1 MKIFAIDSP
10 LMRVLGKISDLM
22 ILNILTLLC
31 CIPLVTAGAA
41 FTAMHYVSLK
51 MVRGEESGIT
61 KMFFHSFKDN
71 LKQSTVIWILFL
83 LVAAIFG
90 LNFMLLYANPTE
102 VSTFVFGGS
111 ISSCALIL
119 FITSMVWP
127 VQARFANTIPRTLK
141 TAFVF
146 SFRYFPRTLLI
157 LISSFVPF
165 ALYLV
170 GNLGLMLTP
179 LIFTFGFSGPA
190 YLAAMLYSGPF
201 RKAEEAYYESHPE
214 DAPDRGSDEERIFTD
229 VDGSDS

>member
-102 VSTFVFGGS
+102 VSTFVFGPHTFHHFDGMARTGPLCKYHS
-111 ISSCALIL
+111 PYAEDGFCFFLPL
-119 FITSMVWP
+119 FS
-127 VQARFANTIPRTLK
+127 
-141 TAFVF
+141 
-146 SFRYFPRTLLI
+146 
-157 LISSFVPF
+157 
-165 ALYLV
+165 
-170 GNLGLMLTP
+170 
-179 LIFTFGFSGPA
+179 A
-190 YLAAMLYSGPF
+190 Y
-201 RKAEEAYYESHPE
+201 
-214 DAPDRGSDEERIFTD
+214 APDPDQLLRSLCPLSGGKSGAHAHTSDLHLRFFGTGLSGSHALQRSFP
-229 VDGSDS
+229 